1 MLRRYIMDQPTSRLA
16 VWARRMALF
25 SLAAVVLAII
35 ILRSGLL
42 EIWPA
47 LATFAGAL
55 ALAVVALLLALAAF
69 VVIWRE
75 GLEGMGYALT
85 AIGIGVAMLA
95 YPTYLVAKSYK
106 LPRLY
111 DITTDPLDPPRYEA
125 LARIRPR
132 DANPIIYAGLSA
144 AELQRAAYPDIET
157 LEADVSVQASYDAAL
172 AVITKR
178 RWRIVEQ
185 RPPQP
190 PRREGRIEAVA
201 RTPIMGFRDDV
212 VVRLRADGDGSRV
225 DVRSSSRYGAFDF
238 GANAARVRALVE
250 DIDDAVGNQKPEAPV
265 TPASK
270 KGKAQPKAN
279 QPPAKR

>member
-1 MLRRYIMDQPTSRLA
+1 
-16 VWARRMALF
+16 
-25 SLAAVVLAII
+25 
-35 ILRSGLL
+35 
-42 EIWPA
+42 
-47 LATFAGAL
+47 
-55 ALAVVALLLALAAF
+55 
-69 VVIWRE
+69 VIWRE
-75 GLEGMGYALT
+75 GLDGMGYALT
-85 AIGIGVAMLA
+85 AIGIVAVLLA

-132 DANPIIYAGLSA
+132 DANPIIYAGLAA

-157 LEADVSVQASYDAAL
+157 LEADASVQAAYEATV

-178 RWRIVEQ
+178 RWRIVDQ
-185 RPPQP
+185 RPPQL
-190 PRREGRIEAVA
+190 PRREGRIEAIA

-212 VVRLRADGDGSRV
+212 VVRVRADGSGSRI

-238 GANAARVRALVE
+238 GANAARVRALIE
-250 DIDDAVGNQKPEAPV
+250 DIDDAVDKEKPEAPV
-265 TPASK
+265 APPAK
-270 KGKAQPKAN
+270 KAKAQPKAN